1 MGSAEILD
9 TRISVWVLK
18 GQDALFGSTA
28 PEMPGCLWEMVHFM
42 HQNHG
47 II

>member
-1 MGSAEILD
+1 MGSTGILD
-9 TRISVWVLK
+9 IRVSVCVLK
-18 GQDALFGSTA
+18 GQDALFSNIA
-28 PEMPGCLWEMVHFM
+28 PEMPGSLWEMVHFL